1 MIHPVSPDNAARY
14 AAEICAIYNH
24 YIENT
29 TISFEEIPLRQT
41 EIEERI
47 RGISVKYPYLVWL
60 DEASDGGT
68 DGNVVNGYAY
78 INTWKERSAYR
89 YSAET
94 SIYVRDGFQGKGLGG
109 KLMEALLQEV
119 RKTDIHALVAG
130 ITLPNDQSVAL
141 HEKFG
146 FKKIGRFM
154 EVGRKFGKWLDMGY
168 WELVL

>member
-1 MIHPVSPDNAARY
+1 MIRSVSPNDAAKY
-14 AAEICAIYNH
+14 APEICAIYNH

-41 EIEERI
+41 EVEQRI
-47 RGISVKYPYLVWL
+47 RRISAKYPYIVWL
-60 DEASDGGT
+60 DEASI
-68 DGNVVNGYAY
+68 NGYAY

-109 KLMEALLQEV
+109 KLMKGLLQEV
-119 RKTDIHALVAG
+119 RKTDIHVLVAG
-130 ITLPNDQSVAL
+130 ITLPNDRSVAL

-146 FKKIGRFM
+146 FREIGRFS
-154 EVGRKFGKWLDMGY
+154 EVGRKFGQWLDMGY
-168 WELVL
+168 WELLLDKNEN